1 MTIWS
6 QQPPVPHLPA
16 EHPLATCLIAL
27 AGTPDDTSWIDCQL
41 LTIAQFSADLITPV
55 AYSSVT
61 AYREGA
67 VTTVAT
73 SNDIALAVDEAQYDD
88 QNGPCLEALDTAS
101 PVAVPDI
108 AATIRWPGFRD
119 SAYRLGITA
128 SLSIP
133 LFAGRG
139 TAIAALNLY
148 SHDRNGLAPLTAA
161 VRTAYDPR
169 FSSDT
174 TDPGGCLGH
183 GGQALIAGLVGAFAI
198 RDRIQQAIGMVIA
211 TTHQTADAAYLV
223 VRTRAAET
231 GTTLDDTANAIIA
244 EQQW

>member
-1 MTIWS
+1 VTTSS
-6 QQPPVPHLPA
+6 QQPPVPYTPA
-16 EHPLATCLIAL
+16 EHPPAACLIAL

-55 AYSSVT
+55 AYASVT

-73 SNDIALAVDEAQYDD
+73 GNEIALAVDRAQYDD
-88 QNGPCLEALDTAS
+88 QDGPCLEALDTAS
-101 PVAVPDI
+101 PIAVPDV

-148 SHDRNGLAPLTAA
+148 SRDPNGLAPLAAA
-161 VRTAYDPR
+161 VRTVYDPEV
-169 FSSDT
+169 SSGTSNPRGDV
-174 TDPGGCLGH
+174 DH
-183 GGQALIAGLVGAFAI
+183 GGQALIDGLVGAFAV

-211 TTHQTADAAYLV
+211 TTHRAADAAYLI
-223 VRTRAAET
+223 VRNRAAET
-231 GTTLDDTANAIIA
+231 GATLGDTANAIIT
-244 EQQW
+244 EQQ